1 MKILN
6 KFTFFISLL
15 ALIPIANASSVR
27 NGTAAYTDL
36 GTEVFLGSLYVENPE
51 KNAGV
56 LLESTQDKVLE
67 VSVMNN
73 ISKRRWVNM
82 WMQSIAINS
91 PRTEF
96 ENHAE
101 TLVDLF
107 QVFKTGL
114 KKGDV
119 FKISTKPGKGVE
131 ITLDSVVILK
141 SNDESLFNLFARAW
155 IGAVP
160 PSREFKDQLLG
171 LTDSSFLASRVESI
185 SPSNARTATI
195 KEWLMTAEEK
205 KEQERL
211 AQEKLEQ
218 ERLAEEKK
226 QKELEAQKL
235 AEQKALDEA
244 QQAAVAAETETA
256 ELAEGTQGEELIETG
271 EQATESDQLASSA
284 EIATVVTNA
293 ETITSANDT
302 AEEESAGVEEVAQVQ
317 EEEEDFTISVES
329 ILAQQEYTNYIIQSI
344 YKRISYPKSAA
355 RRGQEGTTRISVT
368 VSRDGNLV
376 NTDVQEESGVSSLD
390 REALKAIGR
399 AAPFDAFPDVIR
411 DESQQFI
418 IPISFRLN

>member
-205 KEQERL
+205 KEQD
-211 AQEKLEQ
+211 
-218 ERLAEEKK
+218 RLAEEKK

-244 QQAAVAAETETA
+244 QQTAVAAETETA

>member
-6 KFTFFISLL
+6 KFTLLISLL
-15 ALIPIANASSVR
+15 ALIPFAQASSVR

-36 GTEVFLGSLYVENPE
+36 GSEVFLGSLYVESPE

-56 LLESTQDKVLE
+56 LIESTQDKVLE
-67 VSVMNN
+67 VSVMND

-96 ENHAE
+96 EKHAE

-185 SPSNARTATI
+185 SPSDARTATI
-195 KEWLMTAEEK
+195 KEWLMTAEQK

-226 QKELEAQKL
+226 QKELEARKL
-235 AEQKALDEA
+235 AEQKALEEA
-244 QQAAVAAETETA
+244 ELAAVTAEAETA
-256 ELAEGTQGEELIETG
+256 ELAERTEEVALTDSESETTEN
-271 EQATESDQLASSA
+271 EQVASD
-284 EIATVVTNA
+284 EIATVDDEV
-293 ETITSANDT
+293 ETITSTNDPV
-302 AEEESAGVEEVAQVQ
+302 EEESAGVEEVAQVE

-355 RRGQEGTTRISVT
+355 RRGQEGTTRISLT
-368 VSRDGNLV
+368 VSRDGKLV

-390 REALKAIGR
+390 REAIKAISR
-399 AAPFDAFPDVIR
+399 AAPFDAFPEVIR